1 MVSEFCGSVE
11 VAVVAGRVVRF
22 DSVRGFGFIAP
33 AHGGE
38 DVFLH
43 VNDSM
48 IPEEYLRSGLQVEF
62 EIEEGDRGLKASS
75 VRLAEGVD
83 RKSLK
88 SVSAEYRSTGDD
100 GEPLCDVFSQD
111 ELTREVTELL
121 LAAAPTLTA
130 EQILLIRRRVVEFGR
145 SHGWVEG

>member
-1 MVSEFCGSVE
+1 ME

-22 DSVRGFGFIAP
+22 DNVRGYGFIAP

-43 VNDSM
+43 ANDLM

-88 SVSAEYRSTGDD
+88 AVSAERAGTGDD
-100 GEPLCDVFSQD
+100 GEPLCDVFSPE
-111 ELTREVTELL
+111 ELSREITELL
-121 LAAAPTLTA
+121 LAAAPSLTA

-145 SHGWVEG
+145 NHGWVEG